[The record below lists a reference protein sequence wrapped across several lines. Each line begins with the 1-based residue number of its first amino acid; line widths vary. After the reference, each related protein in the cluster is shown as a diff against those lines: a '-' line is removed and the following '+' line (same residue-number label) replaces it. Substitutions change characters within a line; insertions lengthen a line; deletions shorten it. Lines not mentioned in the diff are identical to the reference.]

1 MDYKEFYN
9 TFPSGFF
16 SSLPNGTIIEANK
29 NFLELINYSREEVIG
44 KKKSQIFFLSEEKYI
59 LKMCLLL
66 L

>member
-44 KKKSQIFFLSEEKYI
+44 KKKFTDFLSLGGKIYFENVF
-59 LKMCLLL
+59 
-66 L
+66 